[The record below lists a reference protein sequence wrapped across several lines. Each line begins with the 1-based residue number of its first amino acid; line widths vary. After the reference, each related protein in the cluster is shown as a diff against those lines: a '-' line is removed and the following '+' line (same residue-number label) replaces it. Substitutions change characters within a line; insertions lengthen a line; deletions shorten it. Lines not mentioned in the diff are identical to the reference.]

1 MSAWFHYRCTFKD
14 QYALWHTIL
23 KLASRFGCLEYDND
37 ILRMKY
43 WDVKDLKAER
53 TSLLLDCSII
63 ERKCPLF
70 PYARPCAAEP
80 PDLLDAVYHH
90 TMRRGATFDTGSL
103 VVENA
108 CFEKRVRTV
117 PPCEIPSSL
126 ATYAAWLGL
135 DALREAHGWTGRP
148 DLDRYPSTR
157 DALKESECSGSPACR
172 RAVRWARQPRLG
184 DGCAHVFLDVG
195 ANVGLH
201 GRFLYEP
208 ELYPDN
214 RYHDVF
220 PEVFGANWR
229 TDKESMCVVAFE
241 PNPRH
246 RAWLTRQAVAY
257 QKRGWRYVAVFAAVG
272 AGASDAKLTFV
283 RPEKGSNNNDWGFSV
298 EWGGASHE
306 SGERFEVPF
315 VDLAGFVHHH
325 VGRRAPDQRVLM
337 KMDIEGVQPCGNQT
351 FTARS
356 C

>member
-43 WDVKDLKAER
+43 WVVKDLKAER

-126 ATYAAWLGL
+126 STYAAWLGL
-135 DALREAHGWTGRP
+135 DALRDFDMPFITEVVLAELDARGDETGP
-148 DLDRYPSTR
+148 PPSVPFF
-157 DALKESECSGSPACR
+157 K
-172 RAVRWARQPRLG
+172 
-184 DGCAHVFLDVG
+184 
-195 ANVGLH
+195 
-201 GRFLYEP
+201 
-208 ELYPDN
+208 
-214 RYHDVF
+214 
-220 PEVFGANWR
+220 
-229 TDKESMCVVAFE
+229 
-241 PNPRH
+241 
-246 RAWLTRQAVAY
+246 
-257 QKRGWRYVAVFAAVG
+257 
-272 AGASDAKLTFV
+272 
-283 RPEKGSNNNDWGFSV
+283 NND
-298 EWGGASHE
+298 EE
-306 SGERFEVPF
+306 SLFLRMYGTEP
-315 VDLAGFVHHH
+315 G
-325 VGRRAPDQRVLM
+325 
-337 KMDIEGVQPCGNQT
+337 
-351 FTARS
+351 S
-356 C
+356 

>member
-1 MSAWFHYRCTFKD
+1 
-14 QYALWHTIL
+14 
-23 KLASRFGCLEYDND
+23 
-37 ILRMKY
+37 
-43 WDVKDLKAER
+43 
-53 TSLLLDCSII
+53 
-63 ERKCPLF
+63 
-70 PYARPCAAEP
+70 
-80 PDLLDAVYHH
+80 
-90 TMRRGATFDTGSL
+90 MRRGATFDVGSL

-108 CFEKRVRTV
+108 CFEKRVKTV
-117 PPCEIPSSL
+117 PPCETPSSL
-126 ATYAAWLGL
+126 ATYADWLGL

-184 DGCAHVFLDVG
+184 GGCAHVFLDVG

-208 ELYPDN
+208 ELYPEN

-220 PEVFGANWR
+220 PQVFGPDWR
-229 TDKESMCVVAFE
+229 TDKGSACVVAFE

-306 SGERFEVPF
+306 SGERVEVPF

-325 VGRRAPDQRVLM
+325 VGRRAADQRVLM
-337 KMDIEGVQPCGNQT
+337 KMDIEGVEYLVLPSLLKTG
-351 FTARS
+351 ASRS
-356 C
+356 LDVLTLEKHRAKKVCPLHFLDVVVSHAQCKAMGRAWKSQFEGRGTRLLYLDDESYAADAPRPLPE